1 MLAPGHRGG
10 GVGEYGWG
18 ELAQDLCASAFSIVF
33 LVVFNFQNVSLCL
46 GNRLTSKEGIFLC
59 VCVC

>member
-1 MLAPGHRGG
+1 MSS
-10 GVGEYGWG
+10 VSVG